1 MAEEVSHFVWETK
14 AFVPVLRVQQEEQE
28 LLDAVGTKAVDEEPA
43 NQEGLKLQNCKLV
56 VLHQMLIAAETP
68 CPLIQEASH
77 QQR

>member
-43 NQEGLKLQNCKLV
+43 NQEGLQLQNCNCNRHIKFNK
-56 VLHQMLIAAETP
+56 
-68 CPLIQEASH
+68 
-77 QQR
+77 